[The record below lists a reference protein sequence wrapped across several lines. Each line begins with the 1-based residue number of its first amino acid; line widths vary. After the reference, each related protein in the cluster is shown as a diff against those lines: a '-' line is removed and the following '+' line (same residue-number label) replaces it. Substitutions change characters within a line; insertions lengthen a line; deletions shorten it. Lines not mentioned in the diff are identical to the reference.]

1 MLKVVMEINEIVVLE
16 KDNRPVR
23 KNSLSAFLSGVVSI
37 PEEFEDVFMK
47 FLRDTRNRNL
57 MNLLLKEEQKK
68 KNLEYIKNCKKEI
81 LKNWIEL

>member
-1 MLKVVMEINEIVVLE
+1 MLKICMEINEVVVLE

-23 KNSLSAFLSGVVSI
+23 KNNLSAFLSGMVNV
-37 PEEFEDVFMK
+37 PEEFQDIFMK

-57 MNLLLKEEQKK
+57 MSLLLKEEQKK